1 MPSNADLTK
10 RPRPERRIKASPN
23 VTQEPTKGLAMTTI
37 IDHVEAAAAVATE
50 RMKSFTGEAQAQAE
64 SAVEKGTKAFAEASD
79 FAKGNVEALVA
90 SGRAAAKGAEALAQ
104 DAAEFGRKSL
114 ESATTAFR
122 GLSTA
127 KSPTELFKLQS
138 EFAKSSFDASVA
150 QASKTS
156 EALIKIMGEMFE
168 PLSSRATLAVDK
180 ARSAAL

>member
-1 MPSNADLTK
+1 
-10 RPRPERRIKASPN
+10 
-23 VTQEPTKGLAMTTI
+23 MTTM
-37 IDHVEAAAAVATE
+37 IDHVEAAAAEATE
-50 RMKSFTGEAQAQAE
+50 RLKSFTGEAKAQAE

-79 FAKGNVEALVA
+79 FAKGNVEAMVA

-104 DAAEFGRKSL
+104 DAAEYGRKSF

-127 KSPTELFKLQS
+127 KSPTELFRLQS
-138 EFAKSSFDASVA
+138 EFARSSFDAAVA

-156 EALIKIMGEMFE
+156 ESVIKIMGEVFE

-180 ARSAAL
+180 VRSAAL